1 MYRFR
6 VLLDRVLAQM
16 GYIPDIRWKTLKK
29 QSEKI
34 LLESDSLKKE
44 MLELE
49 DENKSLWEMLDELKL
64 SESYGI
70 TQLSSAMDEMKE
82 LMTDEMIKN
91 FNPIGEA

>member
-34 LLESDSLKKE
+34 LLENDSLKKE
-44 MLELE
+44 VFELE

-70 TQLSSAMDEMKE
+70 KQLSSAMDEMKE

>member
-6 VLLDRVLAQM
+6 VLLDSVLAQM

-34 LLESDSLKKE
+34 LLENDSLKKE
-44 MLELE
+44 MFELE

-64 SESYGI
+64 SESYGVK
-70 TQLSSAMDEMKE
+70 QLSSAMDEMKE
-82 LMTDEMIKN
+82 LMTDEMMKN